1 MGYLLNLFESIPGSV
16 WGTLFGACITL
27 VVVVLT
33 NRAHDRRL
41 QTQLDQDRELKNRER
56 EMALRKEIY
65 LAAAEAVHT
74 GMIAINRF
82 ANLSIP
88 HDNLIDSYTNKAT
101 SIAKIHVIGKDETL
115 TAVLA
120 FSATLDA
127 TFLRLFAKRGPLVL
141 LNQKIDT
148 LKARVNASLKE
159 NSRMLELMTQ
169 HNIDGIAD
177 QRRMEILYRNFEFE
191 HRRGEEADKEADAL
205 KRALYVMQ
213 LQLMEDAMEE
223 KNKLVSLLIPVICLI
238 RKELELPLEDEDG
251 YRRVVEGATSQQIQ
265 IFKDYLQQQ
274 RNTEGPSP

>member
-33 NRAHDRRL
+33 IRAHDRRL
-41 QTQLDQDRELKNRER
+41 QTQLAHDRDAKNRER
-56 EMALRKEIY
+56 EMALRKDIY

-82 ANLSIP
+82 ANLDIP
-88 HDNLIDSYTNKAT
+88 HDNLIDSYTHKAP
-101 SIAKIHVIGKDETL
+101 SIAKVHVIAKDETL

-127 TFLRLFAKRGPLVL
+127 TFLRLFAKRAPLVL
-141 LNQKIDT
+141 LNQKIVSLTVQAD
-148 LKARVNASLKE
+148 ASLKE
-159 NSRMLELMTQ
+159 NAQTLQLMTQ
-169 HNIDGIAD
+169 HNIDGNND
-177 QRRMEILYRNFEFE
+177 QRRFETLQRNFEFE
-191 HRRGEEADKEADAL
+191 RTRGEKAAQEAASL
-205 KRALYVMQ
+205 KRTLYLMQ
-213 LQLMEDAMEE
+213 LQLMEEAMEE
-223 KNKLVSLLIPVICLI
+223 KNKVVGVLIPVICLI
-238 RKELELPLEDEDG
+238 RKELDLPLEDEDG

-274 RNTEGPSP
+274 RTAHAPSP